1 MTEGPIRP
9 RTELIDHAPPV
20 RLGTVDAPLRF
31 SGPRE
36 PGGRHLIVDGV
47 PAFELSFPC
56 GTCAMLFRRLDAA
69 ARALAEAALHD
80 HLDEHVPAIDDPSL
94 RDLVSTVLPAGT
106 YLPLLLS
113 VEPVLVAPGGDLDY
127 FSHEQVV
134 HRGIDPNLG
143 APEDPATEYYRGST
157 RTTGAH
163 ETLFEFLVPMLP
175 PSRNDRARVDAYET
189 AFRAG
194 GAATVLTVSV
204 VDRTQP
210 SDSADAHTGLVHVV
224 LDGHHK
230 LEAAARLGVAV
241 TVLAF
246 VSVEASLADEATV
259 TGLPELLAR

>member
-9 RTELIDHAPPV
+9 RTELIDHAPPL

-31 SGPRE
+31 SDPRE

-56 GTCAMLFRRLDAA
+56 GTCALLFRRLDAG
-69 ARALAEAALHD
+69 ARALAEATLHD

-94 RDLVSTVLPAGT
+94 RDLVSTVLPAGS
-106 YLPLLLS
+106 YVPLLLS
-113 VEPVLVAPGGDLDY
+113 IQPVRVAPGGDLDY
-127 FSHEQVV
+127 FSHEQVG

-194 GAATVLTVSV
+194 GAATVLAVSV
-204 VDRTQP
+204 LDRTQP
-210 SDSADAHTGLVHVV
+210 SDSVDAHTGLVHVV

>member
-36 PGGRHLIVDGV
+36 PGGRHLIVDGI

-56 GTCAMLFRRLDAA
+56 GTCALLFRRLDAG
-69 ARALAEAALHD
+69 ARALAEATLHH
-80 HLDEHVPAIDDPSL
+80 HLDEHVPAIDDLSL
-94 RDLVSTVLPAGT
+94 RELVSTFLPAGT

-157 RTTGAH
+157 RTIGDH

-194 GAATVLTVSV
+194 GAATVLAVSV

-210 SDSADAHTGLVHVV
+210 SDSVEAHTGLVHVV

-241 TVLAF
+241 AVLAF